1 MDHTAS
7 ALIGGT
13 VVELSPPRCEPKDV
27 VFADGRITQVG
38 GEIPPGVN
46 RIDAAG
52 CVVMPAFAVA
62 HTHLYSALA
71 CGMPPPAVPPTRFI
85 EILQRVWWRLDRA
98 LDLDLVHLSALVGA
112 VEAARRGVTFV
123 VDHHASPDAVDGSL
137 DRIADALDEVGIR
150 GALCYETTDRGGP
163 DKKKAGL
170 RENER
175 YLSLVRAGQRKHSAL
190 VGAHAPFTLE
200 DETLDALCDLC
211 RRFDVGIH
219 VHVAEDTTD
228 GLDAQKRGTTLVA
241 RLDRMGALRPGSI
254 IAHGV
259 HLDAGSVSRVMDA
272 GAWIVT
278 NARSNMSNAVGLSAA
293 RGPRIALGT
302 DGIGA
307 DMIAE
312 AQAHFFRR
320 RGQGRACRGIGGEA
334 RPSHTGRVS
343 RLRGRREVS
352 ASRRGR
358 ARRLRCAGI
367 RPQDTDDRGESR
379 QPRALRLV
387 VGAGARHHRRRP
399 FRDAQPGTDHRRR
412 ERDRRASAGG
422 GRAPLGEDGGVAFS
436 VTFRTLTSRRDSSLP
451 ASPCTSPGPRRG
463 RHSRRR
469 SRRQAAR
476 RRRSST
482 QVARERRSS
491 RRRGR

>member
-1 MDHTAS
+1 MSMDHTAS

-312 AQAHFFRR
+312 AQAHFFRHAEAKDGLAGESVER
-320 RGQGRACRGIGGEA
+320 LVRATRVASLVSEGGEKSPRVA
-334 RPSHTGRVS
+334 EGERADFAVLEYDPKTPMTAESLGSHVLFGWSSALVRDTIAGGLFVMRNRV
-343 RLRGRREVS
+343 LITVDEKEI
-352 ASRRGR
+352 AAR
-358 ARRLRCAGI
+358 ARAAAERLWAKMA
-367 RPQDTDDRGESR
+367 
-379 QPRALRLV
+379 AL
-387 VGAGARHHRRRP
+387 P
-399 FRDAQPGTDHRRR
+399 F
-412 ERDRRASAGG
+412 
-422 GRAPLGEDGGVAFS
+422 L
-436 VTFRTLTSRRDSSLP
+436 
-451 ASPCTSPGPRRG
+451 
-463 RHSRRR
+463 
-469 SRRQAAR
+469 
-476 RRRSST
+476 
-482 QVARERRSS
+482 
-491 RRRGR
+491 